1 MGICAMQACWWH
13 SHALPNASDLA
24 EKNDRHKGKQF
35 QTNPSKRTDGG
46 VGFFAKKTYTP
57 EVYNDRLS
65 T

>member
-1 MGICAMQACWWH
+1 M
-13 SHALPNASDLA
+13 PNASDLA